1 MLTLV
6 TSRSQLALGLTAAA
20 LGAAGLAL
28 LAVPPA
34 VAAPAAGQ
42 FCSPHGAVHKTA
54 AVTLLC
60 SQTKKDARYRWRS
73 IAAAGPRGATGPRGP
88 RGPVGPVGAAGPAMA
103 CSSPYAVRKLTFTA
117 PRYVV
122 KACASPLPTAS
133 TTRPR
138 PSVTSPSPVVTTTV
152 PTPTGT
158 PTPTPTPAVDG
169 AVPAR
174 APVASHRL
182 TRIGT

>member
-103 CSSPYAVRKLTFTA
+103 C
-117 PRYVV
+117 
-122 KACASPLPTAS
+122 ASPLPTAS